1 MPRLQTGCSERKG
14 QKRPQEGLRWVIMVA
29 GVGGGPKRHCMTRW
43 DTGRVW
49 GDSGSWG
56 VRGSLFKGKMNL
68 VGGLTMWGHL
78 QASGELSH

>member
-1 MPRLQTGCSERKG
+1 
-14 QKRPQEGLRWVIMVA
+14 MVA

-43 DTGRVW
+43 DMGRVW